1 MVQAG
6 VFDKAAGR
14 CVQLAGVFGS
24 LSGPQEMQ
32 ETKKGV
38 HVNTPYDMKQL
49 KREQAME
56 AFVRVVFCVVPF
68 FPCPGFVSSGCWDA
82 LDQVSNLGQ
91 AGEHD

>member
-1 MVQAG
+1 MMTSMVQAG

-56 AFVRVVFCVVPF
+56 AFVCVVFF
-68 FPCPGFVSSGCWDA
+68 A
-82 LDQVSNLGQ
+82 
-91 AGEHD
+91 